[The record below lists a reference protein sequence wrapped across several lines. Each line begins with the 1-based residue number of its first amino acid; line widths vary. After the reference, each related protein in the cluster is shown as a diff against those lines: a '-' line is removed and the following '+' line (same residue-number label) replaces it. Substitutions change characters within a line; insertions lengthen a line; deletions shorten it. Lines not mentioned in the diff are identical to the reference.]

1 VLPLDGAPGV
11 RRRQATA
18 SRHLA
23 DFGVAMY
30 CGFGRQRGRDFTETM
45 RDHRDAALAARD

>member
-1 VLPLDGAPGV
+1 V